1 MVNEATAKARR
12 SEALFRSSNAGISR
26 RWLTDKVA
34 DLEWEC
40 ARLRVQLDDATAS
53 NGRLEE
59 RCSKLRELARD
70 YLIFYSQ
77 PGCTYCFCHD
87 ECRES
92 EETCM
97 AFERLVDRTNE
108 LGIEVNE

>member
-40 ARLRVQLDDATAS
+40 ARLRVQLDDAAAS

-59 RCSKLRELARD
+59 RCSKLRELVDYMTPIALYGASEHERD
-70 YLIFYSQ
+70 
-77 PGCTYCFCHD
+77 
-87 ECRES
+87 R
-92 EETCM
+92 M
-97 AFERLVDRTNE
+97 RE
-108 LGIEVNE
+108 LGAEVEP

>member
-40 ARLRVQLDDATAS
+40 ARLRVQLEDAAAS

-59 RCSKLRELARD
+59 RCSKLRELCKAWREFAGEC
-70 YLIFYSQ
+70 L
-77 PGCTYCFCHD
+77 TYA
-87 ECRES
+87 
-92 EETCM
+92 TCVEDHEVTDAIERFAAKLRM
-97 AFERLVDRTNE
+97 AGDAE
-108 LGIEVNE
+108 